1 MKPQTHGLWLIT
13 FLLFVTGCGLPST
26 NTVPAG
32 PVTLGVSSPCPYLYA
47 TNGIDDSSDLR
58 TRLQTCNWVQIQS
71 PTITLLNPVILKHSN
86 GAPINNV
93 IIEPAPSITGT
104 IQVNTFFHAIL
115 VAGCSNR
122 QLVKCLSPNPS
133 RAAFE
138 YDGSFTSGFILNANA
153 PVGATSIVIKTPTSS
168 LSKKFVVG
176 EFAYLND
183 ATTTGMVGDGTME
196 LRQVTNVNPSP
207 DGLTATLT
215 LDRALNRPHV
225 GGVNGIT
232 VAHAVPILNTTIR
245 NLKFTSISSTERFH
259 PRVGIHLHLAK
270 NAYIREITSTNWEG
284 FSLVLLDTGG
294 IGNRVRNT
302 FAVGTGASDTD
313 SPPQRYNGWGIG
325 VEGQEGTSLEYSGAR
340 GFSEGIIINYSYNTT
355 VIVPDIVGSDINYGV
370 RIWHG
375 VGGNIGH
382 KVGTVCSFFGPT
394 LNTKITRDL
403 TQPATAFP
411 GQILNTQTSI
421 SYGFG
426 SKASTQ
432 VDSAVNINSPT
443 SEALVTP
450 CT

>member
-1 MKPQTHGLWLIT
+1 MKPLAQGFWLIT
-13 FLLFVTGCGLPST
+13 LMLLTAGCGQRST
-26 NTVPAG
+26 NTAPIG
-32 PVTLGVSSPCPYLYA
+32 PEARGVSSPCPFT
-47 TNGIDDSSDLR
+47 TNGVDDSAALR

-71 PTITLLNPVILKHSN
+71 PTITLLNPVILKHTS
-86 GAPINNV
+86 GAPIQDV

-104 IQVNTFFHAIL
+104 IQVNSFFHANL
-115 VAGCSNR
+115 VAGCSNP
-122 QLVKCLSPNPS
+122 QLVKCFSPNPS

-138 YDGSFTSGFILNANA
+138 YDGSFSPGFVLNAA
-153 PVGATSIVIKTPTSS
+153 TVVGATSITINTPLSS
-168 LSKKFVVG
+168 PSVKFVVG
-176 EFAYLND
+176 DFAYIND

-196 LRQVTNVNPSP
+196 LRQVTNVTPAPN
-207 DGLTATLT
+207 GLTATLT
-215 LDRALNRPHV
+215 LDRALNRPHKS
-225 GGVNGIT
+225 GIT
-232 VAHAVPILNTTIR
+232 VAHAVPILNTIIR
-245 NLKFTSISSTERFH
+245 NLKFNSISSTVRYH

-270 NAYIREITSTNWEG
+270 NAYIREVTSTNWEG

-313 SPPQRYNGWGIG
+313 TPPQRYNGWGIG
-325 VEGQEGTSLEYSGAR
+325 VEGQEGTSLEYSGASH
-340 GFSEGIIINYSYNTT
+340 FSEAMIVNYSFNTS
-355 VIVPDIVGSDINYGV
+355 IVVPGIVGSDINYGV

-394 LNTKITRDL
+394 LNTTITRDL
-403 TQPATAFP
+403 TQPATAFA

-432 VDSAVNINSPT
+432 VDPSVNINTPT

-450 CT
+450 CP